1 MSIAGKI
8 ALISGATSGIGKETA
23 LALADM
29 GAKVCLIGRDR
40 SKTENLCEL
49 ILERSSG
56 ATVDYFL
63 ADLSSQTA
71 IRKLVAEFQSKHGT
85 LDILVNNA
93 GALFAKRVESAD
105 GFEYTWALNHL
116 NYFLLTTL
124 LKDQLLAT
132 PEARVVNV
140 ASAAHMRGRMHWD
153 DLQLQT
159 DYSFGGWTAYCQS
172 KLANILFTRELS
184 RRFEGTSVKTNCVHP
199 GFVNTGFAK
208 NNGSTWRAMM
218 WLSRPFQRN
227 VGNGADT
234 VIWAA
239 SSQEAQEYSGEY
251 FINRKVRRPTKSA
264 RNAQDAQRLW
274 SLSEE
279 MTSTGGSWQN

>member
-1 MSIAGKI
+1 MSVAGKN

-29 GAKVCLIGRDR
+29 GANVCLIGRDQ

-49 ILERSSG
+49 ISQRSSD
-56 ATVDYFL
+56 ATVDYLL
-63 ADLSSQTA
+63 ADLSSQVA
-71 IRKLVAEFQSKHGT
+71 IRELAAQYQAKHGA

-93 GALFAKRVESAD
+93 GALFAKRVESVD

-124 LKDQLLAT
+124 LKENLVAA
-132 PEARVVNV
+132 PEARVINV

-153 DLQLQT
+153 DLQLER

-239 SSQEAQEYSGEY
+239 SSVEAKEYSGEY
-251 FINRKVRRPTKSA
+251 FSNRKVRRPTKSA
-264 RNAQDAQRLW
+264 RNAQDAERLW

-279 MTSTGGSWQN
+279 MTGTSGSWKN